1 MVQWLRLHLS
11 NAGFNPMSGNT
22 QHATGLSQKKKKIG
36 KKKQTTD
43 SNAELWGLDVDPL
56 NNKHSQV
63 NKAPKMGRRTFRA
76 HSQINPYISSPGHT
90 EMILTEKEQTGPK
103 QGEEVVQKKKDI
115 PGETEETKTYG
126 QEINSAKR

>member
-1 MVQWLRLHLS
+1 MVKTPPFQCRVQSLVRE
-11 NAGFNPMSGNT
+11 
-22 QHATGLSQKKKKIG
+22 HATCHWAQSKKKKNWE
-36 KKKQTTD
+36 KKKNTD

-63 NKAPKMGRRTFRA
+63 NKAPKMGRRTSRA

-103 QGEEVVQKKKDI
+103 QGEGVVQKKKDI
-115 PGETEETKTYG
+115 PGETEETKTYSRK
-126 QEINSAKR
+126 INSAKR